1 MRCVQSLI
9 GYISSLQLHQWHSA
23 GQVRRISR
31 VCQENGR
38 RLCHRLQRPAGTCS
52 TNQHVPAATQPHNQV
67 GNPPIWFQSLI
78 WVELL
83 FQLPFF
89 FVAAYAFFRQC
100 AWIATPSIIYGIG
113 VAATTFP
120 IIVHQLF
127 SGPTGP
133 ALAAIYAP
141 YMIIPALVAAK
152 FAHAKPWSSQA
163 TFRKPKRR

>member
-1 MRCVQSLI
+1 M
-9 GYISSLQLHQWHSA
+9 
-23 GQVRRISR
+23 
-31 VCQENGR
+31 
-38 RLCHRLQRPAGTCS
+38 
-52 TNQHVPAATQPHNQV
+52 

-78 WVELL
+78 WVELV

-89 FVAAYAFFRQC
+89 FVAAYAFARQR
-100 AWIATPSIIYGIG
+100 AWIAKPSIIYGIG

-141 YMIIPALVAAK
+141 YMVIPALVAAK
-152 FAHAKPWSSQA
+152 FASTKPWSSQ
-163 TFRKPKRR
+163 TPTRKPKRR

>member
-1 MRCVQSLI
+1 MLGKYVEFPAFAKQMVA
-9 GYISSLQLHQWHSA
+9 GFVNDFDDQLVCGRDHTHGSA
-23 GQVRRISR
+23 AS
-31 VCQENGR
+31 
-38 RLCHRLQRPAGTCS
+38 A
-52 TNQHVPAATQPHNQV
+52 QV

-78 WVELL
+78 WLELL

-89 FVAAYAFFRQC
+89 FVAAYAFATRQ
-100 AWIATPSIIYGIG
+100 AWIKVPSVVYGIG

-152 FAHAKPWSSQA
+152 FASAKPWSTPA
-163 TFRKPKRR
+163 RKTKRR